1 MSDYPEHDKLAAVKD
16 ETQAAGEF
24 IEWLNGQGIFLA
36 KTYMFTKDDQV
47 TDDPAQERYERTG
60 VVAKSLITLLAEWSG
75 IDQNKI
81 EAEKRQMLA
90 TIRERRAAS

>member
-1 MSDYPEHDKLAAVKD
+1 MSDYPEHDKLHAVVA

-24 IEWLNGQGIFLA
+24 IEWLESKGIFLA
-36 KTYMFTKDDQV
+36 
-47 TDDPAQERYERTG
+47 EYEPGWSRPMAINRS
-60 VVAKSLITLLAEWSG
+60 VVGLLAEWTD

-90 TIRERRAAS
+90 VQRALNEKA